1 MNPSQKNNAIGLKQ
15 GQKVAFVATFV
26 TLLLAI
32 IKALVG
38 YLFDSKILV
47 ADAFHTVADLLAI
60 FASGFGLWLA
70 SKKKTRKFPYG
81 LYKAET
87 LASFIIGLLIVWAGV
102 EILQDGYHKLFH
114 IPHAQTFPLLPVG
127 ASIISIV
134 AAYFIAK
141 KEKIVGEL
149 INSQSLVANA
159 SESFLD
165 IVTSTVV
172 LTGILLAYAQIPY
185 VEGAIIILISL
196 LILKLGVSNVWLSLL
211 LLLDANLD
219 PTLQGEIEAK
229 VNAIY
234 GVKGVSEVNIRQAG
248 PFKMI
253 ECKIETSPTL
263 PLYKVHELADKAEDF
278 IVKNYDHIESVFI
291 HVEPSKEKTV
301 SAIIPVGD
309 VNGLESKVYGHFGRA
324 PYYLILSL
332 SDSAITIEDFYYN
345 EFLDE
350 KKHIGLKVVRTII
363 KYKLDL
369 LFTSNIG
376 EISFHMLKNNFVDIY
391 KIDEGSSVK
400 EIIEG
405 YRNSQLEQIATP
417 THSIEDSLVEK

>member
-1 MNPSQKNNAIGLKQ
+1 MNPSQNNNAIGLKQ

-309 VNGLESKVYGHFGRA
+309 
-324 PYYLILSL
+324 
-332 SDSAITIEDFYYN
+332 
-345 EFLDE
+345 
-350 KKHIGLKVVRTII
+350 
-363 KYKLDL
+363 
-369 LFTSNIG
+369 
-376 EISFHMLKNNFVDIY
+376 
-391 KIDEGSSVK
+391 
-400 EIIEG
+400 
-405 YRNSQLEQIATP
+405 TP
-417 THSIEDSLVEK
+417 QVFALRMYWLQCFPDHHQ